1 MTSTDEADPF
11 KEIFDD
17 KNASKKSHP
26 NPGSTE
32 ICPPPQEKGPRGCRR
47 GKGWPG
53 SYKEQ
58 EGPSKSSLLAS
69 IFRKFATILACAG
82 FFPYYLVEEEEG
94 YYQVVI
100 IKKSFRYIWLYV
112 CFILNCIIYSSSSS
126 ATFSWTTTGPPFWG
140 RAVSHQRFQRV
151 CHHGVR
157 CSMGARDDLQLLGD
171 ADRRLD
177 LDDDGHC
184 GHLPHPL
191 LRPGL
196 QPLSQLL
203 AQDLTMLDI
212 DPTDYIKRFMLKEG
226 ITFIIMFLLFFI
238 FFLVAASFRIC
249 CGLIGCFVFGFVTRN
264 APEWSGFVLI
274 QLLGFLIV
282 MYGYSGTRAALL
294 QFVFY
299 CRILTNTAKIWNYRF
314 ESVLVGALF
323 QERLTPKMFA
333 QYRIILKDHFLVVQ
347 LYKLTEG
354 CFGGV
359 LQIYYILQTVCLV
372 LMSLYLYFTLAARK
386 IQVSTYTNFSYQ
398 KYDWYFI
405 TFINETTEVRD
416 EGEYSVQSTQRA
428 LHTIFYIFLFFQGL
442 MSSYHVTAWAQ
453 IALDEGMDGFNV
465 LRKHGL
471 VMCTNRSE
479 RNLIHS
485 LTISFARNNPLAI
498 SADGYF
504 TVDKQL
510 FLMVNILN

>member
-1 MTSTDEADPF
+1 
-11 KEIFDD
+11 
-17 KNASKKSHP
+17 
-26 NPGSTE
+26 
-32 ICPPPQEKGPRGCRR
+32 
-47 GKGWPG
+47 
-53 SYKEQ
+53 
-58 EGPSKSSLLAS
+58 
-69 IFRKFATILACAG
+69 
-82 FFPYYLVEEEEG
+82 
-94 YYQVVI
+94 
-100 IKKSFRYIWLYV
+100 
-112 CFILNCIIYSSSSS
+112 
-126 ATFSWTTTGPPFWG
+126 
-140 RAVSHQRFQRV
+140 
-151 CHHGVR
+151 
-157 CSMGARDDLQLLGD
+157 
-171 ADRRLD
+171 
-177 LDDDGHC
+177 
-184 GHLPHPL
+184 
-191 LRPGL
+191 
-196 QPLSQLL
+196 
-203 AQDLTMLDI
+203 
-212 DPTDYIKRFMLKEG
+212 
-226 ITFIIMFLLFFI
+226 
-238 FFLVAASFRIC
+238 
-249 CGLIGCFVFGFVTRN
+249 
-264 APEWSGFVLI
+264 
-274 QLLGFLIV
+274 
-282 MYGYSGTRAALL
+282 
-294 QFVFY
+294 
-299 CRILTNTAKIWNYRF
+299 
-314 ESVLVGALF
+314 
-323 QERLTPKMFA
+323 MFA

-510 FLMVNILN
+510 FLMIIAMIVNYVTMLIQFNFEEYVVSSVDFRLWPGKPIGDKTLLAQLPE